1 MRKETAEL
9 VLPIL
14 RYGLRLKE
22 RLRHGE
28 KCTMAAEQAELKRL
42 FRSSKAATNA
52 PSTVDSSE
60 VFLGIRYP
68 LACWLDEIFIV
79 DSDSPWKK
87 EWREQTMELALF
99 GTRERAHEF
108 WRQARQ
114 AESRGDADAVE
125 VFYLCVMLGF
135 RGDQRENVNAL
146 LDWRDAVEGRIDQDR
161 PPEWPAKPSELPVPE
176 TNASPLRA
184 RDRLRWML
192 LTAAAVLGLATGWT
206 VYLLITPRY

>member
-14 RYGLRLKE
+14 RHGLRIKE

-28 KCTMAAEQAELKRL
+28 KCSMGAEQAELKRL
-42 FRSSKAATNA
+42 FRFSRGAGSAAA
-52 PSTVDSSE
+52 AESPD
-60 VFLGIRYP
+60 VFLGVRYP

-79 DSDSPWKK
+79 DSDSPWKS
-87 EWREQTMELALF
+87 EWREQTMEYALF

-108 WRQARQ
+108 WKQARQ
-114 AESRGDADAVE
+114 AESRGDTDALE

-135 RGDQRENVNAL
+135 RGEHRESVNAL

-161 PPEWPAKPSELPVPE
+161 PPEWPEKPPDLPVPE
-176 TNASPLRA
+176 TNAAPLRA

-192 LTAAAVLGLATGWT
+192 LTGAAALGLAVG
-206 VYLLITPRY
+206 VAAYLLVSQVP